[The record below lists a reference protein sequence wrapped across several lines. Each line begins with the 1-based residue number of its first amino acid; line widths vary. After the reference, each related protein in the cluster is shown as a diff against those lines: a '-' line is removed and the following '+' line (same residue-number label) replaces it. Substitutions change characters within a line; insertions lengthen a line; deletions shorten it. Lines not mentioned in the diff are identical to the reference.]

1 MAGIL
6 TTHNSNTTDLM
17 RYKSGTAIM
26 TEVTMKT
33 FGIDM
38 SIYMVLIQNGSI
50 TKHTNTKI
58 GNNIQDG
65 LNMNQTFITQGTT
78 IGSTECNLT
87 IQILPMKSSISTKET

>member
-6 TTHNSNTTDLM
+6 TTHNSNTTDSM
-17 RYKSGTAIM
+17 RFNGGTAIE
-26 TEVTMKT
+26 TEVTEKT

-38 SIYMVLIQNGSI
+38 MICMVLIHSGSI
-50 TKHTNTKI
+50 TKHTMATI
-58 GNNIQDG
+58 GNRIQDG
-65 LNMNQTFITQGTT
+65 LNINKTLRTLGTT